1 MTTRPRPN
9 RDALSEAIDIYRD
22 AMRPFILRRLR
33 QVRGTT
39 LDKAITSALGDR
51 RRLRVHLCRDVSRL
65 RTPTPVAASATR
77 NQP

>member
-39 LDKAITSALGDR
+39 IDKAITFALGDR
-51 RRLRVHLCRDVSRL
+51 RG
-65 RTPTPVAASATR
+65 
-77 NQP
+77 